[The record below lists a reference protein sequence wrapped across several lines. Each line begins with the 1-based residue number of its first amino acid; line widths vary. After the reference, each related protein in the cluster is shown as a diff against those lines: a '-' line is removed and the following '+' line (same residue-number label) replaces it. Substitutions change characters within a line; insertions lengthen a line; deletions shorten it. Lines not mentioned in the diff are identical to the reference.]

1 MIASTHCPPF
11 INNKTSLCK
20 KMQNH
25 IDNIIKKHNKS
36 LKYIIIANGWEQ
48 DASNK
53 NSRDIMKKELEND
66 IQNFT
71 KQNIKPILIGL
82 APIFNFNP
90 AHCISKN
97 NSLLNKH
104 FQHLNKKDCYK
115 KIRMTIC
122 HKTTS

>member
-1 MIASTHCPPF
+1 
-11 INNKTSLCK
+11 
-20 KMQNH
+20 MQNH